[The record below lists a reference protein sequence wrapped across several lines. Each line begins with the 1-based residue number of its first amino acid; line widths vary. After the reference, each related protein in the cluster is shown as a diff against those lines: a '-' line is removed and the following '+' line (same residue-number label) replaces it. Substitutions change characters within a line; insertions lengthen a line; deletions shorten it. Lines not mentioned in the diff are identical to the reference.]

1 MPGGPF
7 VCSPPY
13 ILRLSHLRRREGPW
27 PEGVFDVRVLNVPV
41 GSPERGGKASRRKRA
56 VFLLVGLFV
65 VCVLIGYLVV
75 PSVVA
80 RELVAATRPRQA

>member
-1 MPGGPF
+1 MSESEMSQSAPA
-7 VCSPPY
+7 
-13 ILRLSHLRRREGPW
+13 
-27 PEGVFDVRVLNVPV
+27 
-41 GSPERGGKASRRKRA
+41 ERGGKASRRKRA